1 MRTIEHTG
9 QFKRD
14 VKRELKGRH
23 RATLSGDLAAVLE
36 RLACDLPLEV
46 RHRDHALIG
55 DWHDHRDCHIRPDLV
70 LIYRLADTATIQL
83 VRLGSHAELGLICV
97 VGASTPTTGPIA
109 TPIATRASFRMQQPE
124 RGRCRLP
131 ARQRQNASASNAMVL
146 SAPALIR
153 VSRRLV
159 SGSIRSMKN
168 RPPVSFDSQ
177 RGEGASSCLMRAALA
192 IRPHM

>member
-36 RLACDLPLEV
+36 RLACDLPLEA

-70 LIYRLADTATIQL
+70 LIYRLPDPATIQL
-83 VRLGSHAELGLICV
+83 VRLGSHAELGLKARSAIDAEDLANRDACLV
-97 VGASTPTTGPIA
+97 PDAAAG
-109 TPIATRASFRMQQPE
+109 TRPLSMAIR
-124 RGRCRLP
+124 R
-131 ARQRQNASASNAMVL
+131 RQNASASNAMVL

-168 RPPVSFDSQ
+168 LPPVSFDSQ